1 MHGLTLASEI
11 RRYHDA
17 HALPLILVD
26 MLGRQG
32 VSLCEAEGDYQVL
45 LHKPL
50 RLFQL
55 QAALINVFD
64 GRAFHANPPTKRT
77 TSAAWPS
84 DDQAL
89 RILLAEDDP
98 INQRVIVHMLQKMG
112 YQIEV
117 VRDGDLA
124 LAAIEQQRYDVVL
137 LDVQMPSKDGLE
149 VAQAIRQRFPADQQP
164 YLVAITA
171 NVIEGA
177 REECL
182 SAGMDDYISKPV
194 QAAELMQVIEMHRL
208 RAGSDAFKQ
217 VREPHPDRAA
227 LAR

>member
-1 MHGLTLASEI
+1 M
-11 RRYHDA
+11 
-17 HALPLILVD
+17 
-26 MLGRQG
+26 
-32 VSLCEAEGDYQVL
+32 
-45 LHKPL
+45 
-50 RLFQL
+50 
-55 QAALINVFD
+55 
-64 GRAFHANPPTKRT
+64 
-77 TSAAWPS
+77 
-84 DDQAL
+84 
-89 RILLAEDDP
+89 
-98 INQRVIVHMLQKMG
+98 HMLQKMG

-124 LAAIEQQRYDVVL
+124 LAAIERQRYDVVL

-194 QAAELMQVIEMHRL
+194 QAAELIQVIEMHRL
-208 RAGSDAFKQ
+208 RAGSDAFK
-217 VREPHPDRAA
+217 RARAA
-227 LAR
+227 ASDIEQRWHPSASLIRRARPKCRSTCASCWAKIRPGGWRI